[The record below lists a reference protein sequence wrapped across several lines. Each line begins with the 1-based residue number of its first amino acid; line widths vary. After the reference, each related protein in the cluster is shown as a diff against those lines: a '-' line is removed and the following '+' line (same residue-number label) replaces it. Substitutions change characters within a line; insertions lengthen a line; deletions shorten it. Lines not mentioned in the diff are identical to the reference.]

1 MIDILSHSPRT
12 ISFRCLQGEGKADE
26 AEGKSGIKLVSS
38 QPTLAGVHVTTSM
51 RENPDIGLGHDTA
64 TAILDKHQFE
74 DYSPFQFSLMS
85 HQESSTQLFTAS
97 ILSSAAAATA

>member
-74 DYSPFQFSLMS
+74 DY
-85 HQESSTQLFTAS
+85 
-97 ILSSAAAATA
+97 ILAIPV